1 MEASSGLEGL
11 LVPGSGAGEPTL
23 HLVGGKAASL
33 FWMTGLGVPVPPFF
47 VLTTD
52 AWQRWNR
59 RQALDDELIGL
70 VGSGMA
76 DLESTT
82 SSTFGAGPR
91 PLLVSVRSSGLVSM
105 PGMMDTVLNLGLSPE
120 SIAALAHQLDDL
132 AALAGVVNTFLST
145 FRQSGTPDSG
155 ELIPLSARS
164 QLTAAIEKV
173 FSSWNND
180 RARLYRKMRRI
191 PEDTGTALIVQ
202 AMVFGN
208 WDRRSGS
215 GVLFT
220 RDPISGA
227 PVPMGEWAPG
237 AQGEAVVAGRIT
249 PRDLDQLAAEHPDLH
264 AELEEHSRRLER
276 EGQDAQDIEYT
287 VQSGRLYLLQAR
299 RLKVTPLAACR
310 IGVDLW
316 REGLIDD
323 GLVTKRLQEIDLE
336 SLSADSVDAEGVEPL
351 AVGLAA
357 SPGVASGWAV
367 ASTEEALRETAR
379 GQRVVL
385 VRPETSPN
393 DLPGMRSAVAVI
405 TERGGVTSH
414 AAIVARELRI
424 PCVVGCGALAS
435 VLQAGMVTVET
446 GEGGV
451 GRILPGEHPIRR
463 EVPAFVRTAQ
473 NVIQGTA
480 APRRETP
487 R

>member
-1 MEASSGLEGL
+1 MEASSGPEGL
-11 LVPGSGAGEPTL
+11 LLPGSGAREPPL
-23 HLVGGKAASL
+23 HTVGGKAASL
-33 FWMTGLGVPVPPFF
+33 FWMAGLGLPVPPFF
-47 VLTTD
+47 VLTTA

-59 RQALDDELIGL
+59 RQEVDDELIGL
-70 VGSGMA
+70 VGAAMA
-76 DLESTT
+76 ELERATDSA
-82 SSTFGAGPR
+82 FGAGPR

-120 SIAALAHQLDDL
+120 SIAALARQLDDL
-132 AALAGVVNTFLST
+132 AAVAAMLNTFLST
-145 FRQSGTPDSG
+145 FRQSGRADPG
-155 ELIPLSARS
+155 GLIPLSARS
-164 QLTAAIEKV
+164 QLMAAIERV

-237 AQGEAVVAGRIT
+237 AQGEAVVSGRTT

-264 AELEEHSRRLER
+264 TELTEHSRRLER

-310 IGVDLW
+310 IWVDLW

-323 GLVTKRLQEIDLE
+323 ALVSERLQEIDLE
-336 SLSADSVDAEGVEPL
+336 SLTADSVDAEGVEPL

-367 ASTEEALRETAR
+367 SSTEEALRR
-379 GQRVVL
+379 RDDGQRVVL

-446 GEGGV
+446 GEGGA
-451 GRILPGEHPIRR
+451 GRILPGEHPVRR

-473 NVIQGTA
+473 DVIRGTA
-480 APRRETP
+480 PARREKP